1 MDARG
6 IFLFLAILATAKTE
20 ELCSARETVEVVENN
35 VVGDLVETLTLAEGV
50 TASLVEPT
58 GPFIL
63 DGNRLLA
70 TEVLD
75 FETSQ
80 THVVRVLC
88 GKDDPNISPLLPE
101 GALLNQ
107 FPATDRDP
115 DTTLYYTLTPAMNYF
130 RLQSYENPRL
140 VINNIMDYDKVQNV
154 QLVLRAQDTP
164 LSGSDGEVS
173 FTGTATIEVT
183 VLDVDNRPPWFQPC
197 KKYEVAGAV
206 ICQNTGYSS
215 LVKLN
220 EMQAEPLMLTPGPL
234 HAIDGDVGINEAIK
248 YSFLGGN
255 EDGLFQINENT
266 GNISVLRPVDVL
278 GNIGLTILAAQTPT
292 SSQFA
297 TTSFTV
303 SVVVQSN
310 HKPKFER
317 PSYQSVVSSVGA
329 MATDPNN
336 DDEPLQIVALDE
348 DYASMEGKNPHI
360 VYRIIGSNDFSIIQG
375 YLFMTKDLPDD
386 TLSLQVE
393 AVDTSNKEKATA
405 ELSVKVKMGQ
415 TTTALPLSTTDS
427 VTSFP
432 TTDSRTTDKATSD
445 PATTTES
452 RTTEPTESTTNPT
465 TPTVSSTSTGIPT
478 ISESVTSAI
487 TESSMTSTFTESPT
501 STAEPDTEKVPIP
514 PGSFGLGDMA
524 ALGATLGVLLFMCV
538 VVIGV
543 LACRLQRGKADWKK
557 IHEASNFRSSLGQ
570 DLGGEKQGVQYTNE
584 AFQHDEDDDSVG
596 PGSPYVTK
604 VEEGPSEN
612 LVFKSSVTAL
622 GSLLE
627 GDDIS
632 QASSDKDKEVKPIL
646 TKERRL
652 EEGYKAVWFKEDIDP
667 NAKEE
672 VLIIPDRREDD
683 SEGEDEDGP
692 AKPSKVVFSESDM
705 DSGLGVKLED
715 AAEDSDG
722 DNNLKLN
729 L

>member
-88 GKDDPNISPLLPE
+88 GKDDPNISPLNRVIVVIVLNVNDNAPVFDKTTYQIGVNELLPE

-405 ELSVKVKMGQ
+405 ELSVKVKM
-415 TTTALPLSTTDS
+415 
-427 VTSFP
+427 
-432 TTDSRTTDKATSD
+432 
-445 PATTTES
+445 
-452 RTTEPTESTTNPT
+452 
-465 TPTVSSTSTGIPT
+465 
-478 ISESVTSAI
+478 
-487 TESSMTSTFTESPT
+487 
-501 STAEPDTEKVPIP
+501 EKVPIP